1 MAIVQQAGGI
11 VIMHSDDA
19 SGSQRLN
26 QEAAKAMAA
35 GHAAGINITEEDA
48 IRWMTINPAWAIGLD
63 DKIGSLVAG
72 KNADV
77 VLWSG
82 DPFSVY
88 TRTEKVW
95 VDGAMLYDRSDPTAQ
110 WRTDFELGYV
120 PVNNGGSH

>member
-1 MAIVQQAGGI
+1 MAIVQAAGGT

-19 SGSQRLN
+19 NGSQRLN

-48 IRWMTINPAWAIGLD
+48 VKWMTYNGAWAIGLED
-63 DKIGSLVAG
+63 RIGSLVAG
-72 KNADV
+72 KDADV

-95 VDGAMLYDRSDPTAQ
+95 IDGAMLYDRLDPAQQ
-110 WRTDFELGYV
+110 WRTDFELGFV